1 MADPCCQSLAAAQ
14 AGFPCG
20 QAGLREEAA
29 ITSFTEA
36 AKAGVSLQ
44 GKFGMAELRADVLV
58 LGAGMVGVSAA
69 LHLQQRGRDVILI
82 DRHERAGEE
91 TSYGN
96 AGLIECASVF
106 PYMFPRDLTQIFQ
119 YAINRSP
126 QVRYQFSDL
135 PAFLPWLARYF
146 LASSKKRAL
155 HSAMAELPLIR
166 RSLIEHQALIA
177 EANVPEL
184 LRRTGWLKLFRSDAT
199 LASAVREFERARQYG
214 VEGEVLDGK
223 AIALREPHL
232 SGEFAGAVYLPAPG
246 FVPDPG
252 ALAKAY
258 AALFQRKGGRFL
270 IGDARTLEQRA
281 GGWRLNGPEGAVAAR
296 EVVVA
301 LGPWSDLVF
310 GPLGYSIPL
319 GVKRGYHLHLAP
331 RGNAVLHHPV
341 LDSDLGYLLAP
352 MNRGIRLTTGVEF
365 ARRDAPPTLVQLQ
378 RALPR
383 AHALFPLGEA
393 VDAKPWMG
401 ARPCLPDMLPVIG
414 RAPRHAGL
422 WFDFGHQHHGLTLGP
437 ATGRLLAE
445 MMTGET
451 PFADPSP
458 FAVERFG

>member
-1 MADPCCQSLAAAQ
+1 
-14 AGFPCG
+14 
-20 QAGLREEAA
+20 
-29 ITSFTEA
+29 
-36 AKAGVSLQ
+36 
-44 GKFGMAELRADVLV
+44 MAELKADVLV

-69 LHLQQRGRDVILI
+69 LHLQQRGRDVILV
-82 DRHERAGEE
+82 DKHERAGEE
-91 TSYGN
+91 TSFGN
-96 AGLIECASVF
+96 GGLIESASVF
-106 PYMFPRDLTQIFQ
+106 PYMFPRDFAQIFQ
-119 YAINRSP
+119 YAINNAP

-135 PAFLPWLARYF
+135 PVFLPWLVRYF
-146 LASSKKRAL
+146 LASSPDRAL
-155 HSAMAELPLIR
+155 HSAMAELPLIQ
-166 RSLIEHQALIA
+166 RSLIEHEALIA
-177 EANVPEL
+177 EAKVPDL
-184 LRRTGWLKLFRSDAT
+184 LRRTGWIKLFRSDAT
-199 LASAVREFERARQYG
+199 LENAVRNFERAKHYG
-214 VEGEVLDGK
+214 VAGEVLDSK
-223 AIALREPHL
+223 AIEAREPNL
-232 SGEFAGAVYLPAPG
+232 TGEFAGAVYFPAPG

-258 AALFQRKGGRFL
+258 AALFQRKGGRFVV
-270 IGDARTLEQRA
+270 GDARTLEQGA
-281 GGWRLNGPEGAVAAR
+281 GGWRVAAATGAAVAR

-310 GPLGYSIPL
+310 RPLGYSIPL

-365 ARRDAPPTLVQLQ
+365 ARRDALPTPIQLR

-383 AHALFPLGEA
+383 AHALFPMGDPVE
-393 VDAKPWMG
+393 AKPWMG

-414 RAPRHAGL
+414 KAPRHAGL

-451 PFADPSP
+451 PFADPAP
-458 FAVERFG
+458 FAAERFG